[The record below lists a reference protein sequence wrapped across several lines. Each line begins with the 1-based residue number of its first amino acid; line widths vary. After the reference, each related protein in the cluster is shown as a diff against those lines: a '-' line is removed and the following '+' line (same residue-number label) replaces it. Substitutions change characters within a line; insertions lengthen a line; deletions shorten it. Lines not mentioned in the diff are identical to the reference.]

1 MDPKTKKKLIIGL
14 SLTTILGVGGYFAY
28 KWWKDNRP
36 AGEGNDDD
44 NNDTNVSNTNQQV
57 ISPPSSPSSS
67 SGSAGSR
74 PGDVLAFQKWANN
87 DGYKPALEEDG
98 LWGPKTKAAWNSKK
112 AGYTASADVQAN
124 VGQLSGQLKVIYDK
138 FMASS
143 ELKANTKAYKNSSTG
158 VMNVSTVGNKSGK
171 KYVYVAGGSLY
182 IYNSAGTQ
190 IAAGNYTDNG
200 LKIVVTLG
208 PAKGKTFTGTSILK
222 VANLASSNPN
232 MQQTLSNNDV
242 TDIVVKMYDA
252 MDGAGTK
259 LPQFM
264 SQWARMKTY
273 ADWSAV
279 YNAFDK
285 KEGDNL
291 WTWMKEE
298 SALQTPQKRAYF
310 NKWFKD
316 KGSSNRF

>member
-28 KWWKDNRP
+28 KWWKNNQD
-36 AGEGNDDD
+36 EEEDDGVV
-44 NNDTNVSNTNQQV
+44 NDTNVSNTNQQV

-112 AGYTASADVQAN
+112 AGYNASADVQAS

-143 ELKANTKAYKNSSTG
+143 SVKANTKAYKNSSTG

-182 IYNSAGTQ
+182 VYDSAGTQ
-190 IAAGNYTDNG
+190 IAAGNYANNG
-200 LKIVVTLG
+200 LKVVVTLG
-208 PAKGKTFTGTSILK
+208 PEKGKTFTGTSILK
-222 VANLASSNPN
+222 VANKASGLSENTV
-232 MQQTLSNNDV
+232 TLSDSEAA
-242 TDIVVKMYDA
+242 DIVAKMYYA
-252 MDGAGTK
+252 MKGGGTYENT
-259 LPQFM
+259 FM
-264 SQWARMKTY
+264 TQWNRLKTL
-273 ADWSAV
+273 ADWSKV
-279 YNAFDK
+279 FHTFGK
-285 KEGDNL
+285 KDGENLFQWMAGDFEYIY
-291 WTWMKEE
+291 KV
-298 SALQTPQKRAYF
+298 RF

-316 KGSSNRF
+316 HGSSNRFSV